1 MITIM
6 ENGLSFISIYIKHK
20 KEQKEIRTL
29 LKMFAREFSRSIAWL
44 SIRKELIDLLL
55 GLFAAVTSKVI
66 VESIIGGVTLGTTIY
81 CCSKTGKT
89 SKGKKYK

>member
-6 ENGLSFISIYIKHK
+6 ENGLLFISTYVKHK
-20 KEQKEIRTL
+20 KEQKEIQTL
-29 LKMFAREFSRSIAWL
+29 LKMFAREFRWSVACLIA
-44 SIRKELIDLLL
+44 RKELIQLLL
-55 GLFAAVTSKVI
+55 GLFTAVASKII

-89 SKGKKYK
+89 SKGRK

>member
-1 MITIM
+1 MKCC
-6 ENGLSFISIYIKHK
+6 YIG
-20 KEQKEIRTL
+20 IR
-29 LKMFAREFSRSIAWL
+29 R
-44 SIRKELIDLLL
+44 ELIDLLL

-89 SKGKKYK
+89 SKRRK